1 MLVLHIRH
9 DEETEENT
17 ENWEGVRQ
25 SQLVQWLLFANYF
38 PRKGEY
44 LIWNLQLMF
53 LSLVWYLW
61 Y

>member
-25 SQLVQWLLFANYF
+25 SQLVQWLLFAN
-38 PRKGEY
+38 
-44 LIWNLQLMF
+44 
-53 LSLVWYLW
+53 
-61 Y
+61 